1 MYAMH
6 IFNSLKVMK
15 LDIFSRRKFKCDACG
30 DKFKTNTEVEQH
42 RKMAHPK

>member
-15 LDIFSRRKFKCDACG
+15 LDILAEGNLSAMRVGINLRRIQK
-30 DKFKTNTEVEQH
+30 
-42 RKMAHPK
+42 